1 MKNASFS
8 INDVLGIPVI
18 KSEIL
23 ESFKD
28 LSHGFSTRRGGD
40 SPAPYDSLNVGIAVG
55 DLEGNVKKNRS
66 LISEISGSIKS
77 VYLTQVHGSDI
88 LVINGDDSIPL
99 AHDTVRSDAV
109 ITDRRGLALVIQ
121 TADCQAALLYD
132 PVKKVAGAV
141 HSGWRGNVL
150 DILGKT
156 VRKMVE
162 VFDSDPSDIRAAIGP
177 SLGPCC
183 AEFINFRTE
192 LPMELWKYGDEKCF
206 FDFWEISRAQLR
218 KAGLQADRI
227 SVSGLCTKC
236 DKDSFFSY
244 RGSKITGRMA
254 GFICINN

>member
-1 MKNASFS
+1 MKNSSF
-8 INDVLGIPVI
+8 IRKDIFGVPVL

-28 LSHGFSTRRGGD
+28 LSHGFSTRRGGE
-40 SPAPYDSLNVGIAVG
+40 SPAPYDSLNIGIAVG
-55 DLEGNVKKNRS
+55 DLEENVKKNRN
-66 LISEISGSIKS
+66 LISGISCSERS
-77 VYLTQVHGSDI
+77 VYLTQVHGSEI
-88 LVINGDDSIPL
+88 LVIKNDSSIPDP
-99 AHDTVRSDAV
+99 DTVKADGV
-109 ITDRRGLALVIQ
+109 ITDCKDLALVIQ

-141 HSGWRGNVL
+141 HSGWRGNVF
-150 DILGKT
+150 DILGRT
-156 VRKMVE
+156 VRKMAE
-162 VFDSDPSDIRAAIGP
+162 VFDSDPSDIRASIGP

-192 LPMELWKYGDEKCF
+192 LPEALWAYGDEKCF
-206 FDFWEISRAQLR
+206 FDFWEISRAQLQ